1 MAQRLA
7 DRLATA
13 RRRGFVGRQDELAR
27 FRSSLENEDAPRVV
41 FVHGPGGVGKTALLH
56 QFGWLGERQGRRC
69 VWLDGR
75 ELAPVASAVVAAL
88 GAQIRGGP
96 DEDEDP
102 LTAIGEVPDLLLLI
116 DTLEAL
122 APLDRWLREEL
133 IPRLPD
139 DALAVLSGRERPSL
153 GWRADPGWRELLE
166 TMPLDNLGPA
176 DGRRML
182 AARGFPDADSDTA
195 LAFTRGH
202 PLALALVADA
212 RVQRRSTVAPTT
224 PDVIAALLRS
234 FVDTVP
240 SPDHRAALEAC
251 AQVFGL
257 TEPLLAAMLDRS
269 SAAPL
274 FEWLRGLS
282 IIEYGPRG
290 LYPHDLVRE
299 VLAAEARWRNPDG
312 HAAVQRRAAAYYRAQ
327 FQRAGGAAQQDLLL
341 DFAYLHRDSSVLKPF
356 LGKMGPGGTDADTL
370 QATTATEKDRPI
382 LRSWVLAHEGP
393 ASADLFDHWTARQ
406 PQGFLVVRDEEGAP
420 VGFSLQLAIE
430 EMDDGDR
437 RADPLAA
444 EATAHLNRSGGL
456 SGPETARLVRFWM
469 DRDAYQD
476 ISRVQTFIT
485 LQFSRAYLSI
495 PFLAWTFLTFRDPDF
510 WADGC
515 GHLDYHRIPSADV
528 EVGGHRY
535 GVYGHDWRSVP
546 PLAWLSRMADREARP
561 PSPPGQ
567 PPLERPEFAEAVRTA
582 LRDLGRADGLRDS
595 ALLRTGLANPAN
607 GTDRP
612 AALRDAIHEG
622 AALLETSPRDRRAFR
637 ALHHTY
643 LRPAGTQQLAAE
655 LLGLPMTTYRRHL
668 AAGIERLTD
677 ILWQKELDTRH

>member
-1 MAQRLA
+1 MARRLA

-13 RRRGFVGRQDELAR
+13 RRRGFVGRRDELAR
-27 FRSSLENEDAPRVV
+27 FQGLLADQDAPRVV

-56 QFGWLGERQGRRC
+56 QFEWLGQRQGRRC
-69 VWLDGR
+69 IWLDGR
-75 ELAPVASAVVAAL
+75 ELAPVAPAVVAAL
-88 GAQIRGGP
+88 GAHLGRGPG
-96 DEDEDP
+96 EDP
-102 LTAIGEVPDLLLLI
+102 LAATGEVPDLLLLV

-133 IPRLPD
+133 IPRLPA

-153 GWRADPGWRELLE
+153 GWRADPGWRELLV
-166 TMPLDNLGPA
+166 TLPLDNLAPA

-182 AARGFPDADSDTA
+182 AVRGFPDADSDAA

-234 FVDTVP
+234 LVDTVP

-251 AQVFGL
+251 AQVLGL
-257 TEPLLAAMLDRS
+257 TEPLLAAMLDRP
-269 SAAPL
+269 AAAAL

-282 IIEYGPRG
+282 IIEHGARG

-299 VLAAEARWRNPDG
+299 VLAAETRWRNPDG
-312 HAAVQRRAAAYYRAQ
+312 YATTQRRAAGYYRAQ
-327 FQRAGGAAQQDLLL
+327 FQRADPATQQNLLL
-341 DFAYLHRDSSVLKPF
+341 DFAYLHRDRSVLKPF

-370 QATTATEKDRPI
+370 QATTAAESDRPL
-382 LRSWVLAHEGP
+382 LRSWVVKHEG
-393 ASADLFDHWTARQ
+393 AAAADLFDHWVTRQ
-406 PQGFLVVRDEEGAP
+406 PQGFLVVRDEQGEP
-420 VGFSLQLAIE
+420 VGFSLQLSIE
-430 EMDDGDR
+430 EMDDRDR
-437 RADPLAA
+437 RTDPLAA
-444 EATAHLNRSGGL
+444 AVIAHLDRNGEL
-456 SGPETARLVRFWM
+456 SEPETARLVRFWM

-485 LQFSRAYLSI
+485 LQFSRSSLST
-495 PFLAWTFLTFRDPDF
+495 PFLAGTYLTFRDPDF

-528 EVGGHRY
+528 EIGGHCY

-546 PLAWLSRMADREARP
+546 PLAWLSLMADREARP
-561 PSPPGQ
+561 PPAGV
-567 PPLERPEFAEAVRTA
+567 PPLDRPQFAEAVRAA
-582 LRDLGRADGLRDS
+582 LRDLGRADGLRRS
-595 ALLRTGLANPAN
+595 ALLRTSLADPAGD
-607 GTDRP
+607 GTDR
-612 AALRDAIHEG
+612 ADALRDAIHGG
-622 AALLETSPRDRRAFR
+622 AGLLEASPRDRRAFR

-668 AAGIERLTD
+668 AAGVERLTD
-677 ILWQKELDTRH
+677 LLWQSELDARRR